1 MLINILETAFNLIIS
16 LNKDLFEI
24 ISLSLKVTI
33 SALIIAV
40 SISIPIGAFLAL
52 YKNKFQSFLVLISNT
67 LMGMPPVVLGLLIY
81 TLVSKKG
88 IFGFLDILYTPSAMI
103 LAQTLLIIPIVISLT
118 YEEIYKKNKEYNL
131 LLISLNLSNFSK
143 LKTLIYECRYALL
156 TVALTGFGRA
166 SAEVGAVMIVGGNI
180 NHFTRV
186 MTTAI
191 AFETSKGSI
200 ELAVALGL
208 ILLLISL
215 IITIIIK
222 SLRKIS
228 WMNILPLK
236 IHNLSYSVNGSNILN
251 NINIL
256 SDEKKIT
263 IIAGNNG
270 SGKSTLLKILHGLIE
285 IPDNIIKWGDY
296 SIKNV
301 KDNQDPIDMIKEM
314 LIQGGHSTQDDLKL
328 IDKDIKKIVQE
339 SADFAIASPEPDLNE
354 LYTDILV

>member
-16 LNKDLFEI
+16 LDKDLFEI
-24 ISLSLKVTI
+24 INLSLKVTI

-40 SISIPIGAFLAL
+40 SVSIPLGAFLVF
-52 YKNKFQSFLVLISNT
+52 YKNKFQSFIVLIANT

-88 IFGFLDILYTPSAMI
+88 IFGFLDILYTPTAMI

-131 LLISLNLSNFSK
+131 LLSSLNLSNFSK

-208 ILLLISL
+208 ILLLISF
-215 IITIIIK
+215 IITLLIK

-228 WMNILPLK
+228 
-236 IHNLSYSVNGSNILN
+236 
-251 NINIL
+251 
-256 SDEKKIT
+256 
-263 IIAGNNG
+263 
-270 SGKSTLLKILHGLIE
+270 
-285 IPDNIIKWGDY
+285 
-296 SIKNV
+296 
-301 KDNQDPIDMIKEM
+301 
-314 LIQGGHSTQDDLKL
+314 
-328 IDKDIKKIVQE
+328 
-339 SADFAIASPEPDLNE
+339 
-354 LYTDILV
+354 

>member
-24 ISLSLKVTI
+24 ISLSLTVTI

-40 SISIPIGAFLAL
+40 VISIPLGAFLVL
-52 YKNKFQSFLVLISNT
+52 YKNRLQAFIVLISNT

-88 IFGFLDILYTPSAMI
+88 VFGFLDILYTPSVMI
-103 LAQTLLIIPIVISLT
+103 LAQTLLIMPIVISLT

-228 WMNILPLK
+228 
-236 IHNLSYSVNGSNILN
+236 
-251 NINIL
+251 
-256 SDEKKIT
+256 
-263 IIAGNNG
+263 
-270 SGKSTLLKILHGLIE
+270 
-285 IPDNIIKWGDY
+285 
-296 SIKNV
+296 
-301 KDNQDPIDMIKEM
+301 
-314 LIQGGHSTQDDLKL
+314 
-328 IDKDIKKIVQE
+328 
-339 SADFAIASPEPDLNE
+339 
-354 LYTDILV
+354 

>member
-1 MLINILETAFNLIIS
+1 MLINILETAFSLIIS
-16 LNKDLFEI
+16 LDKDLFEI
-24 ISLSLKVTI
+24 ISLSLTVTI

-40 SISIPIGAFLAL
+40 SISIPFGAFLVL
-52 YKNKFQSFLVLISNT
+52 YKNKLQSFIVLISNT

-131 LLISLNLSNFSK
+131 LLTSLNLSNFSK

-222 SLRKIS
+222 SLRKI
-228 WMNILPLK
+228 
-236 IHNLSYSVNGSNILN
+236 
-251 NINIL
+251 
-256 SDEKKIT
+256 
-263 IIAGNNG
+263 A
-270 SGKSTLLKILHGLIE
+270 
-285 IPDNIIKWGDY
+285 
-296 SIKNV
+296 
-301 KDNQDPIDMIKEM
+301 
-314 LIQGGHSTQDDLKL
+314 
-328 IDKDIKKIVQE
+328 
-339 SADFAIASPEPDLNE
+339 
-354 LYTDILV
+354 

>member
-16 LNKDLFEI
+16 LDKDLFEI
-24 ISLSLKVTI
+24 ISLSLTVTI

-40 SISIPIGAFLAL
+40 AISIPLGAFLVL
-52 YKNKFQSFLVLISNT
+52 YKNRLQAFIVLISNT

-88 IFGFLDILYTPSAMI
+88 VFGFLDILYTPSVMI
-103 LAQTLLIIPIVISLT
+103 LAQTLLIMPIVISLT

-143 LKTLIYECRYALL
+143 LKTLIYECRYALI

-208 ILLLISL
+208 ILLIISL

-228 WMNILPLK
+228 
-236 IHNLSYSVNGSNILN
+236 
-251 NINIL
+251 
-256 SDEKKIT
+256 
-263 IIAGNNG
+263 
-270 SGKSTLLKILHGLIE
+270 
-285 IPDNIIKWGDY
+285 
-296 SIKNV
+296 
-301 KDNQDPIDMIKEM
+301 
-314 LIQGGHSTQDDLKL
+314 
-328 IDKDIKKIVQE
+328 
-339 SADFAIASPEPDLNE
+339 
-354 LYTDILV
+354 

>member
-88 IFGFLDILYTPSAMI
+88 IFGFLDILYTPSVMI

-228 WMNILPLK
+228 
-236 IHNLSYSVNGSNILN
+236 
-251 NINIL
+251 
-256 SDEKKIT
+256 
-263 IIAGNNG
+263 
-270 SGKSTLLKILHGLIE
+270 
-285 IPDNIIKWGDY
+285 
-296 SIKNV
+296 
-301 KDNQDPIDMIKEM
+301 
-314 LIQGGHSTQDDLKL
+314 
-328 IDKDIKKIVQE
+328 
-339 SADFAIASPEPDLNE
+339 
-354 LYTDILV
+354 

>member
-16 LNKDLFEI
+16 LDKDLFEI
-24 ISLSLKVTI
+24 INISLKVTI

-40 SISIPIGAFLAL
+40 SVSIPLGAFLVF
-52 YKNKFQSFLVLISNT
+52 YKNKFQSFIVLIANT

-88 IFGFLDILYTPSAMI
+88 IFGFLDILYTPTAMI
-103 LAQTLLIIPIVISLT
+103 LAQTLLIMPIVISLT

-131 LLISLNLSNFSK
+131 LLSSLNLSNFSK

-208 ILLLISL
+208 ILLLISF
-215 IITIIIK
+215 IITLLIK

-228 WMNILPLK
+228 
-236 IHNLSYSVNGSNILN
+236 
-251 NINIL
+251 
-256 SDEKKIT
+256 
-263 IIAGNNG
+263 
-270 SGKSTLLKILHGLIE
+270 
-285 IPDNIIKWGDY
+285 
-296 SIKNV
+296 
-301 KDNQDPIDMIKEM
+301 
-314 LIQGGHSTQDDLKL
+314 
-328 IDKDIKKIVQE
+328 
-339 SADFAIASPEPDLNE
+339 
-354 LYTDILV
+354 

>member
-16 LNKDLFEI
+16 LDKDLFEI
-24 ISLSLKVTI
+24 ISLSLTVTI

-40 SISIPIGAFLAL
+40 VISIPLGAFLVL
-52 YKNKFQSFLVLISNT
+52 YKNRLQAFIVLISNT

-88 IFGFLDILYTPSAMI
+88 VFGFLDILYTPSVMI
-103 LAQTLLIIPIVISLT
+103 LAQTLLIMPIVISLT

-228 WMNILPLK
+228 
-236 IHNLSYSVNGSNILN
+236 
-251 NINIL
+251 
-256 SDEKKIT
+256 
-263 IIAGNNG
+263 
-270 SGKSTLLKILHGLIE
+270 
-285 IPDNIIKWGDY
+285 
-296 SIKNV
+296 
-301 KDNQDPIDMIKEM
+301 
-314 LIQGGHSTQDDLKL
+314 
-328 IDKDIKKIVQE
+328 
-339 SADFAIASPEPDLNE
+339 
-354 LYTDILV
+354 

>member
-1 MLINILETAFNLIIS
+1 MLINILETAFDLIIT
-16 LNKDLFEI
+16 LNDDLFEI
-24 ISLSLKVTI
+24 IKLSLKVTL

-40 SISIPIGAFLAL
+40 SISIPFGAFLAL
-52 YKNKFQSFLVLISNT
+52 YKNKYQSLIVLISNT

-88 IFGFLDILYTPSAMI
+88 IFGFLDILYTPTAMI

-118 YEEIYKKNKEYNL
+118 YEEVYKKNKDYNL
-131 LLISLNLSNFSK
+131 LLNSLNLNNFSK
-143 LKTLIYECRYALL
+143 LKTLIYECRYALV

-208 ILLLISL
+208 ILLLISF
-215 IITIIIK
+215 IITILIK

-228 WMNILPLK
+228 
-236 IHNLSYSVNGSNILN
+236 
-251 NINIL
+251 
-256 SDEKKIT
+256 
-263 IIAGNNG
+263 
-270 SGKSTLLKILHGLIE
+270 
-285 IPDNIIKWGDY
+285 
-296 SIKNV
+296 
-301 KDNQDPIDMIKEM
+301 
-314 LIQGGHSTQDDLKL
+314 
-328 IDKDIKKIVQE
+328 
-339 SADFAIASPEPDLNE
+339 
-354 LYTDILV
+354 

>member
-208 ILLLISL
+208 ILLLISED
-215 IITIIIK
+215 IRK
-222 SLRKIS
+222 HAKIS
-228 WMNILPLK
+228 
-236 IHNLSYSVNGSNILN
+236 SNAKRL
-251 NINIL
+251 
-256 SDEKKIT
+256 
-263 IIAGNNG
+263 
-270 SGKSTLLKILHGLIE
+270 
-285 IPDNIIKWGDY
+285 
-296 SIKNV
+296 
-301 KDNQDPIDMIKEM
+301 
-314 LIQGGHSTQDDLKL
+314 
-328 IDKDIKKIVQE
+328 
-339 SADFAIASPEPDLNE
+339 
-354 LYTDILV
+354 